1 MLLSTQL
8 QYGDDP
14 VRNAEAV
21 VEMERAGLDV
31 VWVAEAYS
39 FDAVSLM
46 GYLAARTETV
56 QIGSGILPIYTR
68 TPTLTAMTA
77 AGLDALSGGRA
88 ILGLGA
94 SGPQVIEG
102 FHGVPY
108 DKPIARTREIIEIC
122 RRVWRRERLT
132 NEGLYPIPLPED
144 QGTGLGKPLKLINHP
159 RRADIPIWVAALGD
173 KNVEMTAELANG
185 WLPHLLL
192 PEKIREVFGPALD
205 AGLAKRA
212 PELGPLQITGGGILA
227 LEEEMFEPARQLAR
241 AMYALYIGGMG
252 ARGRNFYNTVFA
264 RQGYADVA
272 RLVQDL
278 YLDGRKDEAAAALPD
293 DFIDK
298 VALIGPASYVKERI
312 DVLRAAGVTHLH
324 VSPVTSDAPK
334 LLGQVK
340 EWIA

>member
-8 QYGDDP
+8 QYSEDP
-14 VRNAEAV
+14 ARSAESVLA
-21 VEMERAGLDV
+21 MEQAGLDV

-46 GYLAARTETV
+46 GYLAARTERV
-56 QIGSGILPIYTR
+56 QIGSGILPIYSR

-108 DKPIARTREIIEIC
+108 DKPVARTREIIEIC
-122 RRVWRRERLT
+122 RKVWRRERLT
-132 NEGLYPIPLPED
+132 NEGLYPIPLPEGR
-144 QGTGLGKPLKLINHP
+144 GTGLGKPLKLINHP

-185 WLPHLLL
+185 WLPHVML
-192 PEKIREVFGPALD
+192 PEKIRDVFGPALD

-227 LEEEMFEPARQLAR
+227 VEEEMFEPARKLAR
-241 AMYALYIGGMG
+241 GMYALYIGGMG

-264 RQGYADVA
+264 RQGYADTA
-272 RLVQDL
+272 RHVQDL
-278 YLDGRKDEAAAALPD
+278 YLDGRKEEAAAALPD
-293 DFIDK
+293 DFIDR
-298 VALIGPASYVKERI
+298 VTLIGPPSYVRERI
-312 DVLRAAGVTHLH
+312 GVLGAAGVTHLH
-324 VSPVTSDAPK
+324 VSPVSADIPK
-334 LLGQVK
+334 LLTQVK
-340 EWIA
+340 EWIS

>member
-14 VRNAEAV
+14 IRNAESV
-21 VEMERAGLDV
+21 VELERAGLDV
-31 VWVAEAYS
+31 VWVAEAYG

-46 GYLAARTETV
+46 GYLAARTERV
-56 QIGSGILPIYTR
+56 QIGAGILPIYTR

-108 DKPIARTREIIEIC
+108 DKPVARTAEIIEIC
-122 RRVWRRERLT
+122 RAVWRREKIQH
-132 NEGLYPIPLPED
+132 EGLYTIPLPAE

-159 RRADIPIWVAALGD
+159 ERANIPIWVAALGD
-173 KNVEMTAELANG
+173 RNVAMTAELADG
-185 WLPHLLL
+185 WLPHVLI
-192 PEKIREVFGPALD
+192 PEQLRAVFGPALD
-205 AGLAKRA
+205 AGAAKRD

-227 LEEEMFEPARQLAR
+227 MDPEMFAPARKLAR
-241 AMYALYIGGMG
+241 DQLALYIGGMG

-264 RQGYADVA
+264 RQGYPDAA
-272 RLVQDL
+272 ALVQEL
-278 YLDGRKDEAAAALPD
+278 YLDGKKDEAAAALPD
-293 DFIDK
+293 DY
-298 VALIGPASYVKERI
+298 VERATLIGPPGFVRERI
-312 DVLRAAGVTHLH
+312 AALREAGITHLH
-324 VSPVTSDAPK
+324 VTPIGSDTPT
-334 LLGQVK
+334 LLSEVK